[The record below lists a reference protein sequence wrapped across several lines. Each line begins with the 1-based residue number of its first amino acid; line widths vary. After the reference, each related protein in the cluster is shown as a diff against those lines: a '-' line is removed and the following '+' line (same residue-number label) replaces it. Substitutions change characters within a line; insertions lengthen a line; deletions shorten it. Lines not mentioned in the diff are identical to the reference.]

1 MTHVTIYRNRKREC
15 IGFTAIGHADY
26 AEAGEDLICASIS
39 VLVINTCNAIET
51 LTGTAVSLVTN
62 EEEGLVDCR
71 LKDSPSEQTELLFSA
86 MILGIRSM
94 AENEDYEEYIQL
106 SFEEV

>member
-1 MTHVTIYRNRKREC
+1 MTHVTIYRNREKEC

-26 AEAGEDLICASIS
+26 AESGEDLVCAAIS
-39 VLVINTCNAIET
+39 VLAINTCNAVEQ

-62 EEEGLVDCR
+62 EEEGLIDCR
-71 LKDSPSEQTELLFSA
+71 LKDAPSEQTGLLISA
-86 MILGIRSM
+86 MILGIESI
-94 AENEDYEEYIQL
+94 ADNKDYEEYIQL